1 MAQGPVFPVRSRA
14 PYHGVAQVEF
24 TYNPGFAVVQKQ
36 KNIAALHEG
45 FRSRFPD
52 RRVLEI
58 SSKSTQPGGVELSAF
73 NLQKFVPEL
82 QRSAPVKCVYQ
93 GSRVFS
99 AGGPFPDLMEGT
111 SRQAKGDPRLKN
123 SGALRTFR
131 FDGQTYP
138 ASDMTAFYNY
148 LYIRALEEN
157 PQLGDMLMVYDAFTD
172 IEFNPAKSLACQAR
186 AAAIYVSL
194 RRQNLLDGDLYS
206 LLSRL

>member
-1 MAQGPVFPVRSRA
+1 MAQGPVFTVRSRA

-82 QRSAPVKCVYQ
+82 QRSAPVECVYQ
-93 GSRVFS
+93 GSKVFG

-111 SRQAKGDPRLKN
+111 SR
-123 SGALRTFR
+123 
-131 FDGQTYP
+131 
-138 ASDMTAFYNY
+138 
-148 LYIRALEEN
+148 
-157 PQLGDMLMVYDAFTD
+157 
-172 IEFNPAKSLACQAR
+172 
-186 AAAIYVSL
+186 
-194 RRQNLLDGDLYS
+194 
-206 LLSRL
+206 